1 MSHWNIHIVGRLV
14 RKELTGYLLDLR
26 FVLAFGL
33 CALLA
38 VMSVYVGGTNYVRQL
53 GEYSQTAE
61 SHRQTLESYKEN
73 RQLNYLRVVGE
84 RWSRRP
90 ETLSPIVYGLSGKLG
105 QEVHIQFQKLPK
117 FEASLL
123 EEDPIYVVFGILDL
137 AFVVKIALSL
147 CVLLFTYDAICGEK
161 EAGTLR
167 LCASFPLARS
177 TLAFAKL
184 TGAIAGVLV
193 PYLFA
198 FLLAA
203 AVLAAMP
210 QIDMQRDDWLRMVA
224 LMGVFGLYLAVFAA
238 FGLLVSSLTRRRMT
252 AFLGLLGLWT
262 VWVFVV
268 PDLSVS
274 IARFLRPTE
283 GPVELLKR
291 ADAVLWENRGKRR
304 EEMGEYWRK
313 LEIGDWDTLPDAQK
327 EEIAAGEKRIND
339 RWDEKLYPRMVRI
352 RMAAQNQAR
361 RQMGLAMALSAV
373 SPFGAATVASMD
385 LARTGLI
392 QKDWLEDA
400 VGQHLTYMAQFI
412 RKKELVPW
420 PKRPELTDYTAF
432 AYTRHDS
439 LGDVLERN
447 VGTIVNLVVLFFLG
461 TAGAYVAI
469 LRYDVR

>member
-1 MSHWNIHIVGRLV
+1 MSHRSIHIVGRLV
-14 RKELTGYLLDLR
+14 RKELAGYFLDLR

-33 CALLA
+33 CAVLA
-38 VMSVYVGGTNYVRQL
+38 VMSVYVGGTNTIRQL

-61 SHRQTLESYKEN
+61 SHRQALESYIEN
-73 RQLNYLRVVGE
+73 KQLNYLRTVGE

-105 QEVHIQFQKLPK
+105 QEINIQYQKLPK

-123 EEDPIYVVFGILDL
+123 EEDPVFVVFGILDL
-137 AFVVKIALSL
+137 AFVVKIVLSL

-161 EAGTLR
+161 EGGTLR
-167 LCASFPLARS
+167 LCASFPVARS

-184 TGAIAGVLV
+184 TGAIVGVLV

-203 AVLAAMP
+203 TALAMMP
-210 QIDMQRDDWLRMVA
+210 QIDMQRDDWLRMGA

-238 FGLLVSSLTRRRMT
+238 FGLLVSALTRRRMT

-262 VWVFVV
+262 IWIFVV

-274 IARFLRPTE
+274 FARLLRPTG

-291 ADAVLWENRGKRR
+291 ADASLWENRGKRGK
-304 EEMGEYWRK
+304 EMGEYWQGLK
-313 LEIGDWDTLPDAQK
+313 IEDWDALTDARK
-327 EEIAAGEKRIND
+327 EEIAQGVKRIND
-339 RWDEKLYPRMVRI
+339 RWDGRLYPQMVRI
-352 RMAAQNQAR
+352 RMAAQNEAR
-361 RQMGLAMALSAV
+361 RQMSLAMGLASV

-385 LARTGLI
+385 LARTGLV

-400 VGQHLTYMAQFI
+400 VGQHLSTMAQYI

-420 PKRPELTDYTAF
+420 PRRPELTDYTPF
-432 AYTRHDS
+432 AYTRRDAVGDC
-439 LGDVLERN
+439 LGRN
-447 VGTIVNLVVLFFLG
+447 VGAIVNLMVLFLLG